1 MMDKDKFLK
10 LLDKQADGQ
19 TSPEE
24 DELIF
29 QLFDQAQSSA
39 VTPFDDVE
47 DEFLSRSKILSAI
60 NENIDRD
67 KADKIEKKTRKVVF
81 QDWIKYAAIFIMM
94 AAASIIFYQQIDV
107 LPQSNMMAKSTN
119 QEQKATITLSDGTK
133 VHLNVLSEIRFPEV
147 FEGNNRTVEVR
158 GEAFFEV
165 AKDSSRPFL
174 VQSNGVTTKVLGTS
188 FNINS
193 YNGDDVVVAVK
204 TGSVQVSSMEEVEK
218 KVVLS
223 PNQKAIFKRA
233 QKEFTVE
240 EIDIN
245 YYLDW
250 RNRTIAFNLES
261 LDQVF
266 NRLARVYNLEIDLIG
281 FDGSC
286 AIKASFPNNN
296 LYSVLY
302 GLENLVDFEYVWK
315 GEKKLQVIYKGCKN

>member
-1 MMDKDKFLK
+1 MDKHKFLK
-10 LLDKQADGQ
+10 LLDKQANGD

-29 QLFDQAQSSA
+29 KLFDEAQKSDA
-39 VTPFDDVE
+39 YPFQNNE
-47 DEFLSRSKILSAI
+47 EEFLSKAKMLSSI
-60 NENIDRD
+60 NKVIDSEVP
-67 KADKIEKKTRKVVF
+67 AKKQINRKVF
-81 QDWIKYAAIFIMM
+81 LNAMKYAAVLFLIAAISIFFFQRIGE
-94 AAASIIFYQQIDV
+94 I
-107 LPQSNMMAKSTN
+107 PNSNMIAKATN

-147 FEGNNRTVEVR
+147 FDKDNRTVEVK

-165 AKDSSRPFL
+165 AKDTKRPFL

-204 TGSVQVSSMEEVEK
+204 TGSVQVSSAEDSEK
-218 KVVLS
+218 KVILS

-266 NRLARVYNLEIDLIG
+266 NRLARVYNLEIELVG

-315 GEKKLQVIYKGCKN
+315 GEKKLRVIYKGCKN